1 METMGDLKRT
11 DYCGDLRSS
20 DAGSKVVLMGW
31 VHRRRDHG
39 GLIFLDL
46 RDRSGVVQLLFNPDN
61 RDAYAKADEARGEY
75 VLAISGTVVMRPEGR
90 VNPNIPTGEIEV
102 VPDKVLVLNTS
113 KTPPFGIANGL
124 EPDESVR
131 LRYRYLDLRRPEAQR
146 NLMMRHKIVKAVRD
160 FFDAR
165 GFCEIETPSMIKS
178 TPEGARDYLVPSR
191 VNPGRFYALPQ
202 SPQLFKQLLMIAGFD
217 RYVQIARCF
226 RDEDLRADR
235 QPEFTQVD
243 VEMSFVQADDVMA
256 LVEDMIREVFDETL
270 DTKLPRPFARMT
282 YPEAMLKFGSDKP
295 DTRFGL
301 GISDLTDVVRGSGF
315 KVFASAAA
323 SGGCVRGFAVPG
335 GGSLSR
341 KELDDLSARAVSLG
355 AKGLVWMV
363 VEGDGVKSPTAKY
376 LSDDELA
383 SITGRLGA
391 HAGDL
396 VLIVAGDERTAA
408 TVLGSLRLDMG
419 ARFEL
424 VKPGFSLCWVTEFP
438 LFEYSDDQ
446 KRLVAVHH
454 PFTSPMDEDLP
465 LLLDGSAPA
474 KDLLR
479 IRAKSYDLVLNGT
492 ELGGGS
498 IRNHRRDVQ
507 QALLDRLM
515 IGHEEAAE
523 RFGFLLEALEY
534 GAPPH
539 GGIAFGLDR
548 LVMLMTGSAS
558 IRDVIAFPK
567 TASASC
573 PMTGA
578 PAEVDPEQLVELRI
592 RTLGIREQPPK

>member
-1 METMGDLKRT
+1 MGDLKRT
-11 DYCGDLRSS
+11 HYCGDLRPSE
-20 DAGSKVVLMGW
+20 AGSKVVLMGW

-61 RDAYAKADEARGEY
+61 RDAYTKADEARGEY
-75 VLAISGTVVMRPEGR
+75 VLAVAGTVVMRPEGR

-102 VPDKVLVLNTS
+102 VPDEVRVLNTS

-124 EPDESVR
+124 EPDETVR

-146 NLMMRHKIVKAVRD
+146 NLVMRHRIVKAIRD
-160 FFDAR
+160 FFDSR
-165 GFCEIETPSMIKS
+165 GFYEIETPALIRS

-217 RYVQIARCF
+217 RYFQIARCF

-243 VEMSFVQADDVMA
+243 VEMSFVQPGDVMG
-256 LVEDMIREVFDETL
+256 LVEDMICEVFEKSL
-270 DTKLPRPFARMT
+270 DTRLPRPFSRMT
-282 YPEAMLKFGSDKP
+282 YAEAMLRFGSDKP

-301 GISDLTDVVRGSGF
+301 EIADLTGIVRTSGF

-341 KELDDLSARAVSLG
+341 KDLDDLSARAVSLG

-363 VEGDGVKSPTAKY
+363 VESESVKSPSAKY
-376 LSDDELA
+376 LSGAELA
-383 SITGRLGA
+383 SITGMLGA
-391 HAGDL
+391 RAGDL
-396 VLIVAGDERTAA
+396 VLIIAGDERTAA
-408 TVLGSLRLDMG
+408 TVLGTLRLEMG
-419 ARFEL
+419 ARFGL
-424 VKPGFSLCWVTEFP
+424 VKPGFSLCWVTDFP
-438 LFEYSDDQ
+438 MFEYSEEEQ
-446 KRLVAVHH
+446 RLVAVHH

-465 LLLDGSAPA
+465 LLLDAATPA
-474 KDLLR
+474 KDALR
-479 IRAKSYDLVLNGT
+479 VRAKAYDLVLNGM
-492 ELGGGS
+492 EVGGGS

-507 QALLDRLM
+507 QAVLDRLT
-515 IGHEEAAE
+515 IGQEEAAK

-539 GGIAFGLDR
+539 GGVAFGLDR
-548 LVMLMTGSAS
+548 LVMLMVGGES

-567 TASASC
+567 TSSASC
-573 PMTGA
+573 LMTGA
-578 PAEVDPEQLVELRI
+578 PAEVDPAQLEELRI
-592 RTLGIREQPPK
+592 RTVAPERK